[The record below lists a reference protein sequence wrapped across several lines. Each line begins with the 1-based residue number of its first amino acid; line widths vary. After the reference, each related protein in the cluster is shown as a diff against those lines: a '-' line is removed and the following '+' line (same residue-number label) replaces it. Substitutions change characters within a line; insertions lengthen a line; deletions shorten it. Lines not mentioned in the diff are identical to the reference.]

1 MLSCSIIPFDNK
13 INRKNFHSTS
23 DELNHYLKT
32 QVSQDIKRRIS
43 SCFLDLTDDNEL
55 AGYYTLSSTSLDL
68 SDLSDEL
75 QKKLPRYP
83 TVPAVLMGRLAI
95 DTNYQGKK
103 LGSMLLIDALKR
115 CINAE
120 IACYALIV
128 EEKNQQAVAFYQK
141 FGFIAFKSKADKL
154 YYPLANLPKA

>member
-43 SCFLDLTDDNEL
+43 SCFLALTDDNEL

-75 QKKLPRYP
+75 QKNCHVIQLY
-83 TVPAVLMGRLAI
+83 
-95 DTNYQGKK
+95 
-103 LGSMLLIDALKR
+103 LL
-115 CINAE
+115 C
-120 IACYALIV
+120 
-128 EEKNQQAVAFYQK
+128 
-141 FGFIAFKSKADKL
+141 
-154 YYPLANLPKA
+154 